1 MKHHALLIEAIA
13 NLRPGSE
20 VTVYTNDA
28 GDEDTVV
35 VHDSTVLPSESDILA
50 ECKRMED
57 AGETNSDY
65 KINRRE
71 AYGDIGDQ
79 LDKIYWDQ
87 INSTTVW
94 RDSITAVKNKFSK

>member
-20 VTVYTNDA
+20 VTVYSDFA
-28 GDEDTVV
+28 KDEDTVV

-57 AGETNSDY
+57 AGEVSSDY
-65 KINRRE
+65 KMNRKE
-71 AYGDIGDQ
+71 NYGDIGDQ

-94 RDSITAVKNKFSK
+94 RDSITAVKNKYSK